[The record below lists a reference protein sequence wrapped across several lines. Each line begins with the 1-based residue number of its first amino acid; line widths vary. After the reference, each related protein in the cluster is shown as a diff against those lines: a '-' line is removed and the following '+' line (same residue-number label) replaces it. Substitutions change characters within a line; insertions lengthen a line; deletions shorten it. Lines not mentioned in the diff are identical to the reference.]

1 MVMVM
6 VRSKILIVGAGLS
19 GAVVAREL
27 ADSGYH
33 VDIIDS
39 RTHVAGNAHTE
50 RDEKTGI
57 MVHKYG
63 PHIFHTDSEEVW
75 DYINSYTK
83 MMPYINRVKSTVYEQ
98 VYSLP
103 INLHTINQFFSK
115 SFSPQEAMNYID
127 SIKFKEINL
136 AQNFEE
142 HALSLIGVE
151 LYEAFLKGY
160 TIKQWGVEPRML
172 PADVLKRL
180 PIRFDYND
188 NYFKHKYQGMP
199 VNGYTTAVENILNH
213 DNINVVLN
221 KSYNKKESIGY
232 EHVFYTGALDEY
244 FEYCFGRLK
253 YRTLDFEVIR
263 TEFPSFQG
271 CAVMNYNDVN
281 VPYTRITEHKYFSPW
296 EEHSNTICYKE
307 YSRDC
312 EEFDVP
318 YYPMRLMDNMS
329 LLKLYIS
336 KAKRKKNITFLGR
349 LGTYRYLDMDVTIAE
364 ALDAARKYIAVKK
377 TKHTMPVFMVDME

>member
-103 INLHTINQFFSK
+103 INLHTINQFF
-115 SFSPQEAMNYID
+115 
-127 SIKFKEINL
+127 
-136 AQNFEE
+136 QNHFR
-142 HALSLIGVE
+142 H
-151 LYEAFLKGY
+151 
-160 TIKQWGVEPRML
+160 
-172 PADVLKRL
+172 KR
-180 PIRFDYND
+180 R
-188 NYFKHKYQGMP
+188 
-199 VNGYTTAVENILNH
+199 
-213 DNINVVLN
+213 
-221 KSYNKKESIGY
+221 
-232 EHVFYTGALDEY
+232 
-244 FEYCFGRLK
+244 
-253 YRTLDFEVIR
+253 
-263 TEFPSFQG
+263 
-271 CAVMNYNDVN
+271 
-281 VPYTRITEHKYFSPW
+281 
-296 EEHSNTICYKE
+296 
-307 YSRDC
+307 
-312 EEFDVP
+312 
-318 YYPMRLMDNMS
+318 
-329 LLKLYIS
+329 
-336 KAKRKKNITFLGR
+336 
-349 LGTYRYLDMDVTIAE
+349 
-364 ALDAARKYIAVKK
+364 
-377 TKHTMPVFMVDME
+377 